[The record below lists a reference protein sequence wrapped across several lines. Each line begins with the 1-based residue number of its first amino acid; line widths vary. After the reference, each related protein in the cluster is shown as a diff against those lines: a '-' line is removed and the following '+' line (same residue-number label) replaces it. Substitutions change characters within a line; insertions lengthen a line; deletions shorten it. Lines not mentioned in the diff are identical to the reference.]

1 MNPGKFSVLSDTSPE
16 AEEVQLA
23 LLRKLTPAQRAAKTF
38 SLSHQVVTLSKR
50 AIQRQNPGLSEFEIK
65 ILYLHYFY
73 GPGIAQKVREYLL
86 GKDKNANQW
95 VAKEDIIISKLEW
108 YKLGGEVSERQWKDL
123 IGVLKIQG
131 KKLDFNYL
139 KKWASDLGLSTLL
152 DKAIN
157 EAGDS
162 GA

>member
-73 GPGIAQKVREYLL
+73 GPGIAQKVREHLL
-86 GKDKNANQW
+86 GKNKNANQ
-95 VAKEDIIISKLEW
+95 
-108 YKLGGEVSERQWKDL
+108 
-123 IGVLKIQG
+123 
-131 KKLDFNYL
+131 
-139 KKWASDLGLSTLL
+139 
-152 DKAIN
+152 
-157 EAGDS
+157 
-162 GA
+162 

>member
-1 MNPGKFSVLSDTSPE
+1 
-16 AEEVQLA
+16 
-23 LLRKLTPAQRAAKTF
+23 
-38 SLSHQVVTLSKR
+38 
-50 AIQRQNPGLSEFEIK
+50 
-65 ILYLHYFY
+65 
-73 GPGIAQKVREYLL
+73 
-86 GKDKNANQW
+86 
-95 VAKEDIIISKLEW
+95 LEW